1 VCGGVHGGS
10 YYFYS
15 LGDWGGSS
23 DSQPTTGVEKN
34 NAAGM
39 IKAAHSLGA
48 SKPEFVLLVGDNF
61 YEDGIKNE
69 HSTRFRDTFENVFD
83 ISNPELNTPFYAIA
97 GNHDHSGNVTAQIA
111 YSKHSSRWKYD
122 DFWYTK
128 SHTVN
133 NVTTQVVMIDTVTI
147 AGMAYKDHV
156 TGMIHKNESHPM
168 QAHLGTQLQWLEE
181 TLKSSTADYLWVV
194 GHFPVYSQC
203 EHGPTDE
210 IIKHV
215 LPLMSQYKASGY
227 INGHDHCSGY
237 YFDNHMAF
245 VLTGAGMECCYSP
258 DNLNNKANP
267 GEPWFRMD
275 KGKNQGD
282 GGGFASF
289 SVNSTGTQIR
299 FHMASSGAVQ
309 YEPPVIKPRA
319 KRSLLVEQAA

>member
-1 VCGGVHGGS
+1 MVRRSRCAWA
-10 YYFYS
+10 
-15 LGDWGGSS
+15 D
-23 DSQPTTGVEKN
+23 
-34 NAAGM
+34 
-39 IKAAHSLGA
+39 
-48 SKPEFVLLVGDNF
+48 
-61 YEDGIKNE
+61 EDGIKNE

-289 SVNSTGTQIR
+289 SVTQPPRTAASCPLSAPLSLTSSSTWAAVPSASESLSPLFHTLISQVNSTGTQIR
-299 FHMASSGAVQ
+299 FHKASSGAVQ